1 VGLVQQLADQRYLVK
16 SVVEHPSR
24 PGRGVGLQ
32 YRVWDVTGRRYRGV
46 YPIDFRITVAGDE
59 AEAGATSRRAHR
71 SV

>member
-1 VGLVQQLADQRYLVK
+1 MGLVQQLADQRYLVK